1 MVSRLGCWLP
11 PPATPAKMRAS
22 AKPHPRLPCT
32 LPLMPSL
39 CRVCFSNLHSP
50 GTDPSIMNVL
60 PVWGKV
66 GDVREAAV
74 TNACN
79 VVVPGDHTPTA
90 SPVSQDFL
98 SLSGQWVWQ
107 TLPKAD
113 TLFCPPLLYVFLI
126 FKATVIR
133 LCHEMLP
140 NQTFPPS
147 HALASPGQT
156 LTGGSAG
163 SWQVTPGASLEDARS
178 SPHLPLLPMLN
189 HAEMNSGAHV
199 VWG

>member
-1 MVSRLGCWLP
+1 MPAMLWCRETTLP
-11 PPATPAKMRAS
+11 QPPLSPKTFSLSQGSGFGKRC
-22 AKPHPRLPCT
+22 PRL
-32 LPLMPSL
+32 
-39 CRVCFSNLHSP
+39 
-50 GTDPSIMNVL
+50 I
-60 PVWGKV
+60 
-66 GDVREAAV
+66 
-74 TNACN
+74 
-79 VVVPGDHTPTA
+79 
-90 SPVSQDFL
+90 
-98 SLSGQWVWQ
+98 
-107 TLPKAD
+107 
-113 TLFCPPLLYVFLI
+113 LFCPPLLYAFLI
-126 FKATVIR
+126 FKATVVR

-163 SWQVTPGASLEDARS
+163 SWQVTPGASLEDASS